1 MLIGASAEFGL
12 NVMLRHLEGRAAH
25 GPIVAR
31 STVMAVALNGC
42 LAMIGFGSL
51 MIASYR
57 GVFSL
62 GLLLTIDAGCNLVAS
77 LVVLPVMLRLMRRRA
92 APTSTPHGQSSAIS
106 RELRIMDSKCPTS
119 ERLPCWHGMSSGG
132 QDL

>member
-12 NVMLRHLEGRAAH
+12 NVMLRHLEGRGGH

-57 GVFSL
+57 GIFSL
-62 GLLLTIDAGCNLVAS
+62 GLLLTIGAACNLVAS
-77 LVVLPVMLRLMRRRA
+77 LVVLPVVLRLMSHRA
-92 APTSTPHGQSSAIS
+92 AAPASTPIGG
-106 RELRIMDSKCPTS
+106 RRS
-119 ERLPCWHGMSSGG
+119 EARTT
-132 QDL
+132 DVT